1 MSLTSWALFIY
12 YKLLKIL
19 SQSLSFFFNFF
30 FVLYLWNSF
39 SKLRFSKFF
48 FFEIPFRSFASR
60 NSYYYYYYESQFMSS
75 IFLFCFEA
83 VCKLHCWTFRNFSN
97 IPFFFRSC
105 VQAAP
110 LNQTIDSQHDQFLA
124 VYGGGQPPTRHA
136 TIFQACGHH
145 HNAMRYCPRI
155 FALVVAATWITSI
168 ASWFGSSRTVT
179 ALTRK

>member
-19 SQSLSFFFNFF
+19 SQSFSFFIFIFF
-30 FVLYLWNSF
+30 CSLSLKFLFEASLLEILFLWNSF
-39 SKLRFSKFF
+39 SKLRFSKFLLLLLLWVSVH
-48 FFEIPFRSFASR
+48 EL
-60 NSYYYYYYESQFMSS
+60 Y
-75 IFLFCFEA
+75 IFVLFWSCVQA
-83 VCKLHCWTFRNFSN
+83 ALLNFSKLFEYS
-97 IPFFFRSC
+97 FFFRSC

-124 VYGGGQPPTRHA
+124 VYRGGQPPTRHA

-168 ASWFGSSRTVT
+168 ASWFSSSRTAT
-179 ALTRK
+179 ALPRK